1 MNAYTKQ
8 FVAQKKKY
16 ICCIYELILNEQN
29 LDKFFEVFSFISTV
43 ILIVDKIGKNKTK
56 RTTFK

>member
-16 ICCIYELILNEQN
+16 ICCIYELILNEQK
-29 LDKFFEVFSFISTV
+29 DKFLEVFSFISTV

-56 RTTFK
+56 CTTFK